1 MPIQNIMAIK
11 KPISFNSIDLVDH
24 NFNLGKVMNFNEF
37 DVLMSVY
44 SGDQLDVFTEAVESV
59 LRNTITPKTFVIVV
73 DGPVEY
79 EVNQYIHSLENSN
92 SFVFIRKLDCNMG
105 LANAL
110 NIGLQD
116 CESELVFR
124 CDADDMNA
132 LNRFETQMRELNEY
146 ECDII
151 GAQIIEV
158 DPLTNKSR
166 VKTVPVELSEIEKY
180 AHYRN
185 PINHMSVL
193 FKKSKILQL
202 GGYPPIMYKEDY
214 ALWLKALN
222 KGMNIRNSAECLV
235 RARAGDSLITRR
247 RNLSSLKSEFTLFYY
262 RLKELRQPVLY
273 SLISFIIR
281 ISILILPNR
290 LLKHVYTFLR
300 N

>member
-1 MPIQNIMAIK
+1 M
-11 KPISFNSIDLVDH
+11 
-24 NFNLGKVMNFNEF
+24 NLDEF

-44 SGDQLDVFTEAVESV
+44 HGDELDVFTGAVESV
-59 LRNTITPKTFVIVV
+59 LKNTITPKRFVIVV
-73 DGPVEY
+73 DGPVKY
-79 EVNQYIHSLENSN
+79 EVEQYIYSLENSN

-110 NIGLQD
+110 NRGLQD
-116 CESELVFR
+116 CQSELVFR
-124 CDADDMNA
+124 CDADDENE
-132 LNRFETQMRELNEY
+132 LNRFETQILELSEY

-166 VKTVPVELSEIEKY
+166 VKTVPVELGEIKKF

-222 KGMNIRNSAECLV
+222 KGLNIRNSAECLV

-247 RNLSSLKSEFTLFYY
+247 RNLLSLKSEFTLFYY

-273 SLISFIIR
+273 CLIGFITR
-281 ISILILPNR
+281 ISILMLPSQ
-290 LLKHVYTFLR
+290 LLKYVYSLLR
-300 N
+300 NY